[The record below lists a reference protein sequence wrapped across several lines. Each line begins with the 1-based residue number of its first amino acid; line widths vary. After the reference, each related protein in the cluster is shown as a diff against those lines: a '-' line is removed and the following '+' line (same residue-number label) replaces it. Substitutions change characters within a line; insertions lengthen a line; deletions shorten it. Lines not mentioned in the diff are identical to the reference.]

1 MGHTQRPPHSWPLAF
16 AWQALDTRKVG
27 HEPVYWEVLVIV
39 PEEQEPATVGHSQ
52 VAGHEGCSKTIH
64 GDSVQHDS
72 SRSISEIHAGLGI
85 VCGVEGISVYWQY
98 LVLVVGI
105 VYRPGVDEVFDV
117 LALHVGR
124 LLCPHHG
131 PSELS
136 HQQHVLVA
144 LLSCRTWSDHHIGR
158 D

>member
-1 MGHTQRPPHSWPLAF
+1 M
-16 AWQALDTRKVG
+16 
-27 HEPVYWEVLVIV
+27 

-52 VAGHEGCSKTIH
+52 VAGHEGYLKTIH

-98 LVLVVGI
+98 LVLMVGI

-124 LLCPHHG
+124 PLCPHHG

-136 HQQHVLVA
+136 HQQHVLIA
-144 LLSCRTWSDHHIGR
+144 LLSFRTWSYHHIGR